1 MKFAVEGHLSTG
13 SYEKDGVKIQTVE
26 IIAESIQFCEK
37 KERPLSGE
45 GTEYLEIPEEMEAEM
60 PFQ

>member
-37 KERPLSGE
+37 KVKLPDEKTGE
-45 GTEYLEIPEEMEAEM
+45 FLEIPEELEAEM